1 MRPLVKAIVED
12 FPSPVLTARPR
23 AAYTL
28 FRSCAGVESM
38 IILYEAFMRCS
49 YCGSRVLHKLR
60 PDEVAALRQGTL
72 LRRTC
77 DFCVGLTEWKLMD
90 WKGSPPPESVEASE
104 GAGEEAAPVR
114 APDRILV
121 IDDDDLTAI
130 LLRKVLEAENCVLE
144 IANDGK
150 EALQK
155 LMAQRY
161 SLVVCDIHMPNMDGK
176 KLFEFVDQH
185 ALESRNRIIFLT
197 GDTSS
202 ATHQFLE
209 STGCLYMH
217 KPIQIL
223 QFASMVREI
232 LDSSHT
238 AEA

>member
-1 MRPLVKAIVED
+1 ML
-12 FPSPVLTARPR
+12 
-23 AAYTL
+23 
-28 FRSCAGVESM
+28 
-38 IILYEAFMRCS
+38 ILYEAFMRCS
-49 YCGSRVLHKLR
+49 YCGSRVLHKLNT
-60 PDEVAALRQGTL
+60 DEVTALREGTL
-72 LRRTC
+72 PRRHC
-77 DFCVGLTEWKLMD
+77 DFCVGQTEWKLQD
-90 WKGSPPPESVEASE
+90 WKGSPPPEVVEASK
-104 GAGEEAAPVR
+104 GADGEAAPPR

-144 IANDGK
+144 VANDGK

-155 LMAQRY
+155 LMEQRY

-185 ALESRNRIIFLT
+185 ALESKNRIIFLT

-202 ATHQFLE
+202 ATRQFLE
-209 STGCLYMH
+209 STGCPYMH

-232 LDSSHT
+232 LDTSHT
-238 AEA
+238 TEA